1 MLNTPAYFDYNATSP
16 LHPELKAKIVEWLEA
31 WGNPSSVHAHGRGA
45 KKLVREARQN
55 IADLLG
61 VHTLEIIFTSGGS
74 EGNNT
79 IVGGLLDAPLAKTKK
94 ELITTNIEHPSMAKV
109 MAHAESRGF
118 TVHRIDV
125 SRNGDFDFSHFER
138 VLSENTLLVS
148 VMLAN
153 NETGVILP
161 IAKIAKLCKEKNV
174 LIHTDGVQALGKI
187 QTKISD
193 LGVDFA
199 SFSGHKFY
207 ALKGTGFIYVRR
219 GNEFYPYIH
228 GGGQERGRRAGTEN
242 VLAIASMGFMAE
254 KLRDMD
260 EHYSHMKALRDSFEE
275 QILKAIPDIEIT
287 AKDSKRSPNTSSVII
302 HGVHGESLLISLDVK
317 GFSVSTGSAC
327 SSGSSEP
334 SITLQHMGLTREEAQ
349 STLRVSMGWFT
360 TEDEVNRFVE
370 ALQQTVTHLRGL
382 KKEKTSD
389 YVRD

>member
-1 MLNTPAYFDYNATSP
+1 MLNSPAYFDYNATSP
-16 LHPELKAKIVEWLEA
+16 LHPELKPKLVEWIDV
-31 WGNPSSVHAHGRGA
+31 WGNPSSVHAHGRPA
-45 KKLVREARQN
+45 KKLVREARQS
-55 IADLLG
+55 IAELLG
-61 VHTLEIIFTSGGS
+61 VNSLEVIFTSGGS

-79 IVGGLLDAPLAKTKK
+79 IIGGLLDSPLAQTKK
-94 ELITTNIEHPSMAKV
+94 ELITTQIEHPSLAKA
-109 MAHAESRGF
+109 MAHAETRGF
-118 TVHRIDV
+118 KVHRIRVTKD
-125 SRNGDFDFSHFER
+125 GEFDFEAFEKA
-138 VLSENTLLVS
+138 LSEKTLLVT

-153 NETGVILP
+153 NETGIILP
-161 IAKIAKLCKEKNV
+161 VAKIAKMCKEKNV
-174 LIHTDGVQALGKI
+174 LVHTDAVQALGKM

-254 KLRDMD
+254 KLKNMD
-260 EHYSHMKALRDSFEE
+260 EHYTHMKRLRDLFEE
-275 QILKAIPDIEIT
+275 KILKAIPNIEIT
-287 AKDSKRSPNTSSVII
+287 AKDAKRSPNTSSVVI

-334 SITLQHMGLTREEAQ
+334 SIVLQSMGLSREDAQ

-360 TEDEVNRFVE
+360 TEEEVLRFVD
-370 ALQQTVTHLRGL
+370 ALVQTTEHLRSI
-382 KKEKTSD
+382 KKEKASE
-389 YVRD
+389 YARD